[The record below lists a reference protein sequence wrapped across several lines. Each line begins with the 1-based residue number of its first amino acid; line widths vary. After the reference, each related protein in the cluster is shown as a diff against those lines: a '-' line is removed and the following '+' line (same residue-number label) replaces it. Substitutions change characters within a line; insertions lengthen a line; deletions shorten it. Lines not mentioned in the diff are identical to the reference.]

1 MRRAAWRALERLGV
15 LAWVGDL
22 RARLRYIRSRE
33 LRERNASLTTAPTA
47 DGYPLPP
54 PELVYA
60 VAGHFDLDLYVRS
73 GADHAEFIRDR
84 VSAAG
89 LDLDRARALL
99 EFGCGCGRVLRRWH
113 TLTSARVCGCDVNP
127 RLVAWCQGALPFA
140 EVTTNGLEP
149 PLPYADDTFDVIYAI
164 SVLTHLPGS
173 LQERWMRELERVL
186 APGGVALVTTKGAS
200 RSDALTAA
208 ERERFEAGQFV
219 VQASRY
225 AGRNLCAAFN
235 PERDIRERLSGDLE
249 VVEFVPADGA
259 VFTQDATVFRKRAA
273 PATSARAQ

>member
-15 LAWVGDL
+15 LAWVDDL
-22 RARLRYIRSRE
+22 RARLRYLRSRE
-33 LRERNASLTTAPTA
+33 LRKRNAALAAAPSE

-60 VAGHFDLDLYVRS
+60 VAGHFDVDLYVRS
-73 GADHAEFIRDR
+73 GADHARFIRER

-89 LDLDRARALL
+89 LELERVGALL
-99 EFGCGCGRVLRRWH
+99 DFGCGSGRVLRHWH
-113 TLTSARVCGCDVNP
+113 ALPSARTCGCDMNP
-127 RLVAWCQGALPFA
+127 KLVAWCREALPFA
-140 EVTTNGLEP
+140 EVATNGVEP

-173 LQERWMRELERVL
+173 LQERWVRELERVL
-186 APGGVALVTTKGAS
+186 APGGVAIVTTKGAS
-200 RSDALTAA
+200 RSDVLSAT
-208 ERERFEAGQFV
+208 ERDRFQAGELV

-235 PERDIRERLSGDLE
+235 PERDIRERLAGDLE

-259 VFTQDATVFRKRAA
+259 VFTQDATVFRKLAA
-273 PATSARAQ
+273 PSMSGRAP

>member
-1 MRRAAWRALERLGV
+1 MRTAAWRALERLGV
-15 LAWVGDL
+15 LAWVDDL
-22 RARLRYIRSRE
+22 RARLQYLRSRE
-33 LRERNASLTTAPTA
+33 LRERNAALAAAPSA

-60 VAGHFDLDLYVRS
+60 VAGHYDVDLYVRS
-73 GADHAEFIRDR
+73 GADHEGFIRAR
-84 VSAAG
+84 LSAAG
-89 LDLDRARALL
+89 LDLDDVRALL
-99 EFGCGCGRVLRRWH
+99 EFGCGSGRILRRWH

-127 RLVAWCQGALPFA
+127 RLVAWCQEALPFA
-140 EVTTNGLEP
+140 DVITNGPEP

-186 APGGVALVTTKGAS
+186 APGGVAIVTTKGAS
-200 RSDALTAA
+200 RSAALSAA
-208 ERERFEAGQFV
+208 EREQFESGQVV

-235 PERDIRERLSGDLE
+235 PESDIRERLAGDLE
-249 VVEFVPADGA
+249 VVEFVPAGGT
-259 VFTQDATVFRKRAA
+259 VFTQDATVLRKLAALAISERA
-273 PATSARAQ
+273 P